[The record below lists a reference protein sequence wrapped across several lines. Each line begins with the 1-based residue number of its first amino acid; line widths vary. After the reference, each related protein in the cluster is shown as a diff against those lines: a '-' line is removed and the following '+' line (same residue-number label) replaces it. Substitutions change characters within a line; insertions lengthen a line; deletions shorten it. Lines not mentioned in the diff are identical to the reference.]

1 MQHSLCLIGVFIKI
15 VSEYEAKVVMKS
27 KPDVAQNRNDNLT
40 NQTNSNSSSDNS
52 GYFPF
57 QLLEASQNE
66 LDNREIFSQGDIYDN
81 SRIEEPNCETF
92 MEMLMDTGNQLV
104 THLYAL

>member
-1 MQHSLCLIGVFIKI
+1 
-15 VSEYEAKVVMKS
+15 MKS

-40 NQTNSNSSSDNS
+40 NQTSSNSSSDNS
-52 GYFPF
+52 GYFSF

-66 LDNREIFSQGDIYDN
+66 LDDREIFSQGDFNDD
-81 SRIEEPNCETF
+81 SRVEEPNSETF
-92 MEMLMDTGNQLV
+92 MEMLMDSGNQLV